1 MPATIT
7 MPQLSDTMVE
17 GTVVKWHRKEGDP
30 VKANEE
36 IADIETDK
44 ATMPLEVFEAG
55 VLAHIAAGEGQKVKV
70 GEVIAVIATAGE
82 DPAAVKQQ
90 AAEDKAA
97 AEAPAAPKAKP
108 PEPAGKPAPAPA
120 AAAAP
125 AAASVPA
132 MSQRVRISPL
142 ARRMAAEKGIDPSQV
157 KGSGPNGR
165 IVERDIRAF
174 TGRPGRLTAA
184 AAAPLA
190 TPAVPPG
197 QTQVVAMTKMRSAI
211 AAALQRSKQQIPH
224 FYETIDIEM
233 DSVLRLRQKLNQRL
247 EGQGVKLSIADFVNK
262 AVSVALLEHPALNA
276 RFNAEA
282 GQITRYGDVNLGIA
296 TAIPDGL
303 IVPVLRG
310 FNRLSL
316 VEIRQRTA
324 DLVERARAQRL
335 KREEQTEATFTVSTL
350 GAAGVR
356 EFSAIINPPEVA
368 ILAVGTVEPRA
379 VVRDG
384 QLVARTMMTVTLSA
398 DHRAVDGAAAAGFL
412 VTLKSLLEDPAL
424 MLM

>member
-1 MPATIT
+1 MSATIT

-17 GTVVKWHRKEGDP
+17 GTVVKWHRKEGDA

-82 DPAAVKQQ
+82 DPAAVKKQ
-90 AAEDKAA
+90 AMNGK
-97 AEAPAAPKAKP
+97 APAAEQTPSPAAPVGP
-108 PEPAGKPAPAPA
+108 PAPPAAAAPAPAPA
-120 AAAAP
+120 G
-125 AAASVPA
+125 AS
-132 MSQRVRISPL
+132 SQRIRISPL
-142 ARRMAAEKGIDPSQV
+142 ARRIAAEKGIDPSRIR
-157 KGSGPNGR
+157 GTGPGGR
-165 IVERDIRAF
+165 IVERDVRSYSGAPP
-174 TGRPGRLTAA
+174 RPSAG
-184 AAAPLA
+184 PVPA
-190 TPAVPPG
+190 TVSAIEPG
-197 QTQVVAMTKMRSAI
+197 QTQVVAMSKMRSAI
-211 AAALQRSKQQIPH
+211 AAALQRSKQLIPH

-233 DSVLRLRQKLNQRL
+233 DAVLRLRQKLNQRL
-247 EGQGVKLSIADFVNK
+247 EKQGVKLSISDFVNK
-262 AVSVALLEHPALNA
+262 AVATALLEHPALNA

-368 ILAVGTVEPRA
+368 ILAVGAVEARA

-384 QLVARTMMTVTLSA
+384 QVVARTMMTVTLSA
-398 DHRAVDGAAAAGFL
+398 DHRAVDGAAAAEFL